1 MRKYLN
7 MNGILSFGGTVAP
20 KKAASSA
27 ILSRTLRKISPKYM
41 PETSFSKICGKAL
54 KILEYV

>member
-1 MRKYLN
+1 